1 MKNRTHIRWLTA
13 IVAAL
18 VLLPKA
24 VDAGQAKVLM
34 ADDRLVKIGAGVDR
48 GVRLGMLAEVYTQG
62 ANLVHPVTGE
72 TYGNPKVKIARIEV
86 IKVGAVTAEGKY
98 LEHYAP
104 VQPGDIV
111 ESIEVAPTAED
122 QIRASVAQTRAEM
135 KEIARSLASEIRDND
150 KSINDLRETL
160 RRIGS
165 SERRLQ
171 SIANDVRNMRERMV
185 TFESRIVELED
196 YQEAMIAADTAE
208 VKSMAPSDMTELKIL
223 RRDEE
228 ESVYLQVGDRMF
240 RLSFEDNA
248 LIEENPAMMT
258 GDGMTGDG
266 MTDDEMVDEFLQDGE
281 EEEEP
286 AWWEVYWWIAPLI
299 GVLGAIVVILLRF
312 LKKPSEDGD
321 EEEEEEGDDEMA
333 ADDGGFPEIE
343 DDVEDFPEPE
353 AIPEPEDVDEEEV
366 EAVEPE

>member
-1 MKNRTHIRWLTA
+1 MKNRKLIRWLTA
-13 IVAAL
+13 LAAL
-18 VLLPKA
+18 LVFLPRSA
-24 VDAGQAKVLM
+24 QAGQAKVLM
-34 ADDRLVKIGAGVDR
+34 ADDRMVKIAAGVDR
-48 GVRLGMLAEVYTQG
+48 GVRVGMLAEIYTQG

-72 TYGNPKVKIARIEV
+72 AYGNPKVKIARIEV
-86 IKVGAVTAEGKY
+86 VKVGAVTAEGKF

-122 QIRASVAQTRAEM
+122 QIRASVTQTRNEM
-135 KEIARSLASEIRDND
+135 KEIARSLAAEIKDND
-150 KSINDLRETL
+150 KSITDLRETL

-196 YQEAMIAADTAE
+196 NQQAIIMADTAE
-208 VKSMAPSDMTELKIL
+208 VKSLTPGDMTELKIL
-223 RRDEE
+223 RRNEE
-228 ESVYLQVGDRMF
+228 EAVYLQIGDRMF
-240 RLSFEDNA
+240 RLSFDENA

-258 GDGMTGDG
+258 GDGEVPMGD
-266 MTDDEMVDEFLQDGE
+266 DLLDPE

-286 AWWEVYWWIAPLI
+286 AWYETYWWIAPVI
-299 GVLGAIVVILLRF
+299 GVLGAIVVVLMRF
-312 LKKPSEDGD
+312 LKRPSGEEEDG
-321 EEEEEEGDDEMA
+321 EEEEDGMMA
-333 ADDGGFPEIE
+333 ADAGDGFPEA
-343 DDVEDFPEPE
+343 DDDDIEDFPEPE
-353 AIPEPEDVDEEEV
+353 EIPEPEEV

>member
-1 MKNRTHIRWLTA
+1 MKNRTNIGWLTA
-13 IVAAL
+13 VLAVLVILPRAAE
-18 VLLPKA
+18 
-24 VDAGQAKVLM
+24 AGQAKVLM
-34 ADDRLVKIGAGVDR
+34 ADDRMVKIAAGVDR
-48 GVRLGMLAEVYTQG
+48 GVRVGMLAEIYTQG

-72 TYGNPKVKIARIEV
+72 AYGNPKVKIARIEV
-86 IKVGAVTAEGKY
+86 IKVGAVTAEGKF
-98 LEHYAP
+98 LEYYAP

-122 QIRASVAQTRAEM
+122 QIRAAVTQTRNDM
-135 KEIARSLASEIRDND
+135 KEIARNLAAEIKDND

-171 SIANDVRNMRERMV
+171 SIANDVRNLRERMV
-185 TFESRIVELED
+185 VFETRIVELED
-196 YQEAMIAADTAE
+196 TQQAMITADTSE
-208 VKSMAPSDMTELKIL
+208 VKSMMPGDMTELKIL

-228 ESVYLQVGDRMF
+228 EAVYLQIGERMF

-258 GDGMTGDG
+258 GDGDGDMAMG
-266 MTDDEMVDEFLQDGE
+266 DDLLDPE

-286 AWWEVYWWIAPLI
+286 AWYEVYWWIAPVVGL
-299 GVLGAIVVILLRF
+299 LGAIAVVLMRF
-312 LKKPSEDGD
+312 LKGSSGNGA
-321 EEEEEEGDDEMA
+321 EEEEEEEEDEMMA
-333 ADDGGFPEIE
+333 ADDGEGFPEA
-343 DDVEDFPEPE
+343 DDDDIEDFPEPE
-353 AIPEPEDVDEEEV
+353 AIPEPEEV

>member
-1 MKNRTHIRWLTA
+1 MNTGKLIRWLTA
-13 IVAAL
+13 MVA
-18 VLLPKA
+18 VLTLMPHTA
-24 VDAGQAKVLM
+24 QAGQAKILM
-34 ADDRLVKIGAGVDR
+34 ADDRVVKIDAGVDR
-48 GVRLGMLAEVYTQG
+48 GVRVGMLAEIYTQS
-62 ANLVHPVTGE
+62 ATLVHPVTGE

-86 IKVGAVTAEGKY
+86 TKVGAVTAEGKFI
-98 LEHYAP
+98 EHYAP

-135 KEIARSLASEIRDND
+135 KEIARSLAAEIKDND

-196 YQEAMIAADTAE
+196 NQQAMIMADTAE
-208 VKSMAPSDMTELKIL
+208 VKTLTPGDMTELKIL

-228 ESVYLQVGDRMF
+228 EAVYLQVGDRMY
-240 RLSFEDNA
+240 RLSFEQNA
-248 LIEENPAMMT
+248 LIEENPAMMARDEADGEMI
-258 GDGMTGDG
+258 GDDLLEPM
-266 MTDDEMVDEFLQDGE
+266 E

-286 AWWEVYWWIAPLI
+286 SFYETYWWIAPVI
-299 GVLGAIVVILLRF
+299 GLLGAIVVVLMRF
-312 LKKPSEDGD
+312 LKRPSEASDEEDGD
-321 EEEEEEGDDEMA
+321 EEGEDDIMME
-333 ADDGGFPEIE
+333 ADDGEGFPEA
-343 DDVEDFPEPE
+343 DDDEVENFPEPE
-353 AIPEPEDVDEEEV
+353 PEASPEPKEV

>member
-1 MKNRTHIRWLTA
+1 MKNPTHIRWLTA
-13 IVAAL
+13 LAAVL
-18 VLLPKA
+18 FLLPKA
-24 VDAGQAKVLM
+24 ADAGQAKVLM
-34 ADDRLVKIGAGVDR
+34 ADDRMVKIGAGVDR
-48 GVRLGMLAEVYTQG
+48 GVRIGMLAEIYTQG
-62 ANLVHPVTGE
+62 ANLIHPVTGE

-86 IKVGAVTAEGKY
+86 VKVGAVTAEGKY

-122 QIRASVAQTRAEM
+122 QIRASVAQTRNEM
-135 KEIARSLASEIRDND
+135 KEIARSLAAEIKDND

-196 YQEAMIAADTAE
+196 NQQALIMADTAE
-208 VKSMAPSDMTELKIL
+208 VKTLTPGDMTELKIL
-223 RRDEE
+223 RRNEE
-228 ESVYLQVGDRMF
+228 EAVYLQIGDRMY
-240 RLSFEDNA
+240 RLSFDDNA

-258 GDGMTGDG
+258 DDLGGEDLPMGDDLL
-266 MTDDEMVDEFLQDGE
+266 DPE
-281 EEEEP
+281 EEVEP
-286 AWWEVYWWIAPLI
+286 AWYEVYWWIAP
-299 GVLGAIVVILLRF
+299 VLGLLAAIVVVLMRF
-312 LKKPSEDGD
+312 LKRGGDDAEDADEG
-321 EEEEEEGDDEMA
+321 EEEADDMMA
-333 ADDGGFPEIE
+333 ADDGDGFPVVDEDEEIA
-343 DDVEDFPEPE
+343 DFPEPE
-353 AIPEPEDVDEEEV
+353 EIPEPEEV